1 MSKELDNFIA
11 SMEILFVR
19 ISPFVLMGITMLY
32 YIATMCA
39 YFTDSYTVYFNIEGQ
54 INHFSWDIWL
64 NNTFLGHFKHHIF
77 ALIPLWILSGRL
89 RFCWYHKIAI
99 IYLALNAILTDQFQ
113 SILTDENT
121 IIYVSGGLI
130 FMALS
135 IVAIVWAY
143 LKRDRSK
150 R

>member
-1 MSKELDNFIA
+1 MSKGLNHLAYI
-11 SMEILFVR
+11 IYVR
-19 ISPFVLMGITMLY
+19 IAPFVLMAVVAISYL
-32 YIATMCA
+32 ATMYA
-39 YFTDSYTVYFNIEGQ
+39 YITDSYIVYFNIEGQ
-54 INHFSWDIWL
+54 ISHFRWDICL

-77 ALIPLWILSGRL
+77 ALIPLWILSNAM

-99 IYLALNAILTDQFQ
+99 IYLAINAILVDQFE
-113 SILTDENT
+113 SMVTDENT
-121 IIYVSGGLI
+121 IIFVSGGLI